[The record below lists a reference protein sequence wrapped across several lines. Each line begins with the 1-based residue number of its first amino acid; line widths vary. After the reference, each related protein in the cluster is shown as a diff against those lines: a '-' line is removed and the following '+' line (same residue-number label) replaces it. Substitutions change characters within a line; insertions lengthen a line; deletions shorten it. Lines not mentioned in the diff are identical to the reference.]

1 MNRRN
6 FVAGT
11 TVALAAGAAQSQA
24 SKPAGSSL
32 PKIPR
37 PVLPYSKD
45 ALSPVISEKQLQAH
59 HGLHH
64 VGYYDRLVSLLPQFE
79 LSDLTLEQAIRA
91 AKGEQEM
98 TAVYNSAGQLYA
110 HNLYFASLAPA
121 ARPAAEAASV
131 MQRQQR
137 IDENLSDALRSRI
150 ARDFGSPAG
159 AIKVMA
165 DTASKHFSNGWLWL
179 SRRTGGELAIYTT
192 PNAVTPLDQGETPL
206 LAIDLWEHAYY
217 LDHLAAR
224 AAHVQAVLNQILNW
238 RTASQRYDRT

>member
-24 SKPAGSSL
+24 SKPAGASL
-32 PKIPR
+32 PKIQR

-64 VGYYDRLVSLLPQFE
+64 VGYYDRLVTLLPQFE
-79 LSDLTLEQAIRA
+79 LADLTLEQTIRA

-121 ARPAAEAASV
+121 ARPVAEAASA

-137 IDENLSDALRSRI
+137 IEENLSDALRSRI

-165 DTASKHFSNGWLWL
+165 DTASKHLSNGWLWL
-179 SRRTGGELAIYTT
+179 SC
-192 PNAVTPLDQGETPL
+192 
-206 LAIDLWEHAYY
+206 
-217 LDHLAAR
+217 
-224 AAHVQAVLNQILNW
+224 
-238 RTASQRYDRT
+238 